1 MRKTGQVVRFD
12 ASRGFGFL
20 RSTDSEADV
29 FFHVRD
35 FSGGGEPPVE
45 GLAVV
50 YEEIHVGGKGPRGMA
65 VRPADAARQMASV
78 SRARVPSR
86 HPPAR
91 SPYRRAP
98 DGGIGWMLLLI
109 GLYVG
114 VLAWAGMHQRLP
126 VSLLLAL
133 PVVNVLSFILYWK
146 DKRAARQ
153 RAWRTSESTLHGLS
167 LLGGWPAAWFAQRVL
182 RHKSSKQ
189 SFRQTYWMTV
199 FAHGALLVAW
209 LWGAQLLRVVAP

>member
-1 MRKTGQVVRFD
+1 MRKAGQVVRFD
-12 ASRGFGFL
+12 AARGFGFI
-20 RSTDSEADV
+20 RCADSEADV

-35 FSGGGEPPVE
+35 FAGGGEPPVE

-65 VRPADAARQMASV
+65 VRPAHVARQGTGT
-78 SRARVPSR
+78 SRAPLQARR
-86 HPPAR
+86 LPAS
-91 SPYRRAP
+91 SPHARAAE
-98 DGGIGWMLLLI
+98 GGIAWMLLLI

-133 PVVNVLSFILYWK
+133 PVVNVLSFIVYWK
-146 DKRAARQ
+146 DKHAARQ

-167 LLGGWPAAWFAQRVL
+167 LLGGWPAAWFAQQVL
-182 RHKSSKQ
+182 RHKSRKP

-199 FAHGALLVAW
+199 VAHGAALVAW
-209 LWGAQLLRVVAP
+209 LWGAPLMRTLAV